1 MIRTTPTTP
10 APSSGALSTLRR
22 AAAPAM
28 GVSIVLCLAVAA
40 SVLLSGCTVGPT
52 ASQNA
57 GGQKT
62 ANSPLDTT
70 TMTVTPDGTNTF
82 VATARG
88 PVTEALVDDEGIES
102 RSTGV
107 VPRRVIWT
115 RDGQRLSIDSGS
127 DINAKGVV
135 IDPATGRVEVAE
147 FSTSSSEPLRALNE
161 ALDRYQAVW
170 AKLSE
175 EQRAAVEAQFKAIET
190 IAPPLLDAIRTV
202 LSGGL

>member
-1 MIRTTPTTP
+1 MIQFVFRDP
-10 APSSGALSTLRR
+10 ARSRHLSAVMVGLIALVL
-22 AAAPAM
+22 AAAA
-28 GVSIVLCLAVAA
+28 C
-40 SVLLSGCTVGPT
+40 VLLSGCTVGPT

-57 GGQKT
+57 AGQKT

-102 RSTGV
+102 RTTGMV
-107 VPRRVIWT
+107 TRRIIWT

-127 DINAKGVV
+127 DITAKGVV
-135 IDPATGRVEVAE
+135 IDPATGRVQVDE
-147 FSTSSSEPLRALNE
+147 FATISSEPLRALNE

-175 EQRAAVEAQFKAIET
+175 EQRAAIEAQFRAIEAV
-190 IAPPLLDAIRTV
+190 APPLFDALRTI
-202 LSGGL
+202 LAGGL